1 MNSSKE
7 KFKYGIGRQKL
18 NTKGKEIRGGGGTKL
33 VR

>member
-7 KFKYGIGRQKL
+7 KFKNMKQEDKL
-18 NTKGKEIRGGGGTKL
+18 NTKRKEIRGGGGIKL